1 MISSGVVAPLQSD
14 KTKVYLKMKK
24 TIFLLLFLSSCGSL
38 YKPDMKAFYEKQ
50 NEIQKQKEKENNQK
64 GVSSSSQC
72 FGTTQ
77 KGLRCKNITKD
88 RSGLCYIHKK

>member
-1 MISSGVVAPLQSD
+1 
-14 KTKVYLKMKK
+14 
-24 TIFLLLFLSSCGSL
+24 
-38 YKPDMKAFYEKQ
+38 MKAFYEKQ